1 MKELLLY
8 TIADRGGL
16 LLMSDRQYVILNAS
30 DVSSV
35 NFDDV
40 LETSGDT
47 LRYNVAGD
55 ETFVK
60 YEGPKPRCLYGKDTL
75 SHSAMLTVLS
85 GEAWTETMEEE

>member
-1 MKELLLY
+1 
-8 TIADRGGL
+8 
-16 LLMSDRQYVILNAS
+16 MSDRQYAILYAA

-47 LRYNVAGD
+47 LRYNLAGD

-85 GEAWTETMEEE
+85 GEAWTAPMEEL

>member
-1 MKELLLY
+1 
-8 TIADRGGL
+8 
-16 LLMSDRQYVILNAS
+16 MSDRQYVIINSA

-35 NFDDV
+35 NFDEV

-60 YEGPKPRCLYGKDTL
+60 YEGAKPRCLYGKDTL
-75 SHSAMLTVLS
+75 SHSAMLTVLE
-85 GEAWTETMEEE
+85 GEAWTASMEEE

>member
-1 MKELLLY
+1 
-8 TIADRGGL
+8 
-16 LLMSDRQYVILNAS
+16 MSDRQYVIINAS
-30 DVSSV
+30 DVSTV

-40 LETSGDT
+40 LETSADT

-75 SHSAMLTVLS
+75 SHSAMLTVLA
-85 GEAWTETMEEE
+85 GEAWTSQEEI

>member
-1 MKELLLY
+1 
-8 TIADRGGL
+8 
-16 LLMSDRQYVILNAS
+16 MSDRQYVIINAA

-60 YEGPKPRCLYGKDTL
+60 YEGAKPRSLYGKDTL
-75 SHSAMLTVLS
+75 SHSAMLTVLATD
-85 GEAWTETMEEE
+85 AWTAPMEEL

>member
-1 MKELLLY
+1 
-8 TIADRGGL
+8 
-16 LLMSDRQYVILNAS
+16 MSDRQYVIINAA

-75 SHSAMLTVLS
+75 SHSAMLTVLAS
-85 GEAWTETMEEE
+85 EAWTQELEQI

>member
-1 MKELLLY
+1 MN
-8 TIADRGGL
+8 
-16 LLMSDRQYVILNAS
+16 DRQYVIINAS